1 MDGFTI
7 AWLMWLAM
15 FGVIEGVALV
25 RKEPGDTL
33 SEHIWKWFSIKDK
46 AKGWVVRRGV
56 LALFLLWL
64 GLHMLGVG

>member
-7 AWLMWLAM
+7 AWVMWLAM

-33 SEHIWKWFSIKDK
+33 SEHIWKWFSVKEK
-46 AKGWVVRRGV
+46 AAGWKARRAV
-56 LALFLLWL
+56 LTAFLAWL
-64 GLHMLGVG
+64 SAHMLGG

>member
-1 MDGFTI
+1 MDGFSV

-33 SEHIWKWFSIKDK
+33 SEHMWRWFAVKDK
-46 AKGWVVRRGV
+46 PNGWRARRSV
-56 LALFLLWL
+56 
-64 GLHMLGVG
+64 LGVFLVWLTGHLLGVI

>member
-25 RKEPGDTL
+25 RKESGDTL